1 MRHGRRQQMAE
12 RDAARNE
19 QKKTRSRALISGAAA
34 FLFAAV
40 LAFGGYQLLMHPQTP
55 LPRAWNPVVPLAV
68 SDPVTPITGWKLSRT
83 AADQS
88 LCVAS
93 LTDVARAVPMSP
105 LEDSEMCFIADR
117 VSLSGVGQA
126 ALAEVETSCATALR
140 LAMWERHAVQPA
152 AQQFLGQGVGAISH
166 IGSYNC
172 RQMRTGSGLSTRMS
186 THATASAID
195 ISGFR
200 LADGRQI
207 RLLSDWDR
215 GDETA
220 TFLKAVRD
228 GACDWFGLT
237 LSPDF
242 NRLHADHFH
251 LQTNGWG
258 GCR

>member
-1 MRHGRRQQMAE
+1 MAE
-12 RDAARNE
+12 SDAARDE
-19 QKKTRSRALISGAAA
+19 QKKTRSRALFSGAAA

-40 LAFGGYQLLMHPQTP
+40 LGFGGYQLLMHPQTP

-83 AADQS
+83 TADQA

-93 LTDVARAVPMSP
+93 LTDAAPAVPMSP

-117 VSLSGVGQA
+117 VALRGVGQA
-126 ALAEVETSCATALR
+126 SLSEVETSCATALR
-140 LAMWERHAVQPA
+140 LAMWERHSVQPA
-152 AQQFLGQGVGAISH
+152 AQDILGQDVSAISH

-172 RQMRTGSGLSTRMS
+172 RQMRTSSGLSSRMS

-215 GDETA
+215 GDEVA
-220 TFLKAVRD
+220 TFLRSVRD

-251 LQTNGWG
+251 LQTSGWG